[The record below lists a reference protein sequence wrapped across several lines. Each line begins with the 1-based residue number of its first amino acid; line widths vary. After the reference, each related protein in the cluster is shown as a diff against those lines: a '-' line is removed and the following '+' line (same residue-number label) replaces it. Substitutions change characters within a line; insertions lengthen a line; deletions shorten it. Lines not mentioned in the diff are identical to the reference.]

1 MARRAH
7 VLVVDDEAVMRDGCR
22 QILERMDLH
31 VSEAVSSAEALAMLD
46 AQAFGLVLLDLK
58 MPGEE
63 GMEVLRRIRA
73 AHRRTAVVVITGYA
87 SVETAVAAMKGGAV
101 DVLPKPFSAE
111 SLRAVVE
118 RSLDYER
125 LEREAHWLRN
135 ELRKAAPATTMVG
148 RAPRMKRVF
157 QLIERVAPTD
167 STVLVTGES
176 GTGKELVARALH
188 AGSHRAARPFMVV
201 DCATL
206 VGTLFENE
214 LFGHAKGSYTGA
226 TSTTHGRFELA
237 DGGTIFLDEVGCMD
251 PGMQQK
257 LLRVLEQREITRV
270 GSSQVIPVDVRVI
283 AATNMDLGEAARTGR
298 FRQDLYYRLSV
309 FPIALPLLRHRR
321 PDIPRLAEHF
331 LRLHDER
338 RRKDVKSISPEAMAI
353 LMAQD
358 WPGNVRELSN
368 AIERAVV
375 LAEGDELLPEHLLHY
390 GRMRMPSESTGTG
403 RPMRLADLER
413 EHVQHVLRST
423 GGNRS
428 LAAELLGIDRKTLW
442 RKLRA
447 YGPTAGP

>member
-1 MARRAH
+1 MARRPH

-22 QILERMDLH
+22 QILERMDLQ

-46 AQAFGLVLLDLK
+46 AQAFALVLLDLK
-58 MPGEE
+58 MPGTG
-63 GMEVLRRIRA
+63 GMEVLRRVRA
-73 AHRRTAVVVITGYA
+73 AHRHTAVVVITGYA
-87 SVETAVAAMKGGAV
+87 SVESAVAAMKDGAV
-101 DVLPKPFSAE
+101 DFLPKPFTAD

-118 RSLDYER
+118 RALNYDR

-135 ELRKAAPATTMVG
+135 ELRKTAPPTTMVG
-148 RAPRMKRVF
+148 RSPQMKRVF
-157 QLIERVAPTD
+157 KLIERVAPTD

-201 DCATL
+201 DCTTL

-237 DGGTIFLDEVGCMD
+237 DGGTVFLDEVGCVD
-251 PGMQQK
+251 LGMQQK

-270 GSSQVIPVDVRVI
+270 GSSRVIPVDIRVI
-283 AATNMDLGEAARTGR
+283 AATNTDLGEAARTGR

-309 FPIALPLLRHRR
+309 FPIALPPLRHRR
-321 PDIPRLAEHF
+321 PDIPSLAEHF

-338 RRKDVKSISPEAMAI
+338 RRKDVTSISPDAMAI

-403 RPMRLADLER
+403 RPIGLADLER
-413 EHVQHVLRST
+413 EHIQHVLRST

-447 YGPTAGP
+447 YGRTAVP